1 LTPNTVMVTLSPIMR
16 DSPTRRVNINMVH
29 ILVQSSRS

>member
-1 LTPNTVMVTLSPIMR
+1 VMVTLSPIMR

-29 ILVQSSRS
+29 ILV